1 MHVKS
6 IKLINYDP
14 TKYVRNEELLTVD
27 ELNVV
32 DDQIVT
38 MRNKLGYNDEQFLEE
53 LIGSSGKLVFT
64 DELKQDATDLLK
76 KYTDQ
81 LKEIDKYIETNLGN
95 IKPEDDDNE
104 VLYKMLEQVKHV
116 TDNLSRLNSE
126 EELFG
131 KSIKQFAE

>member
-81 LKEIDKYIETNLGN
+81 LK
-95 IKPEDDDNE
+95 
-104 VLYKMLEQVKHV
+104 
-116 TDNLSRLNSE
+116 
-126 EELFG
+126 
-131 KSIKQFAE
+131 

>member
-104 VLYKMLEQVKHV
+104 ILYKMLEQVKHV

>member
-1 MHVKS
+1 MHVRS
-6 IKLINYDP
+6 IKLTNFDP
-14 TKYVRNEELLTVD
+14 TKYVRNDELLTVA

-38 MRNKLGYNDEQFLEE
+38 MRNKLGYNDEQFLQE
-53 LIGSSGKLVFT
+53 LVGSSGKLVFT
-64 DELKQDATDLLK
+64 DELQQDAADLLK
-76 KYTDQ
+76 IYTDQ
-81 LKEIDKYIETNLGN
+81 LKEIDKYIEKNLGN

-116 TDNLSRLNSE
+116 TDNLSRLNAE
-126 EELFG
+126 EELYG

>member
-95 IKPEDDDNE
+95 IKPEDDENE